1 MRNCYQSDN
10 CGRMPAEECTST
22 YGCTSRAKAPH
33 ASGSCGYGSAANGGT
48 PHASGS
54 CGCAH
59 HGAAYAA
66 PINCSCFLAIANVP
80 WQQFTHSYEP
90 EQALKIGT
98 MFPELD
104 KPFLGRSV
112 RS

>member
-10 CGRMPAEECTST
+10 CGRMPADECTSA
-22 YGCTSRAKAPH
+22 YGCTSRAGA
-33 ASGSCGYGSAANGGT
+33 

-54 CGCAH
+54 CGCAQR
-59 HGAAYAA
+59 GTAYAA

-80 WQQFTHSYEP
+80 WQQFTNSYEP